1 LVHSQLYDVAGAPPV
16 AHVGQ
21 QLMPRHSRIQI
32 ITAADVLNGKRV
44 DMPPQQP
51 SPFAQAPRERKR
63 EGEQKG
69 LGL

>member
-1 LVHSQLYDVAGAPPV
+1 MLDVRGRCAGSYHSERWNKDY
-16 AHVGQ
+16 
-21 QLMPRHSRIQI
+21 PRVQI